1 MYVDGVYLQSG
12 ADMAGQM
19 EIHNSD
25 SFSASFDF
33 ASGETGKRFQNPFWQ
48 LTEPIFGAKFR
59 KAVAVVHDFGA
70 VIVKNAVKARKVRPR
85 SSTADD
91 EKADSTIEA
100 CSGSLINS
108 LLDSIDDEKLVADA
122 ALNYLSA
129 GQYAK
134 VLLLPCS

>member
-1 MYVDGVYLQSG
+1 
-12 ADMAGQM
+12 M

-48 LTEPIFGAKFR
+48 LTEPIFGSKFR

-70 VIVKNAVKARKVRPR
+70 VIVKNAVNARKTGAK
-85 SSTADD
+85 SAEIDN
-91 EKADSTIEA
+91 EKADLSMDSS
-100 CSGSLINS
+100 SGSLINS
-108 LLDSIDDEKLVADA
+108 LLDSINDEKLVADA

-129 GQYAK
+129 GM
-134 VLLLPCS
+134 